1 MLSDMKQDKAAQEAI
16 IAGFNNL
23 RQVVCLCPLFTI
35 INEQFLMQWVNPS
48 FGWES
53 EILSDQCGGASY
65 KIHFAIP
72 IPSPPFHNSIETWWF
87 RNIVIWNSGLN
98 TSWSKKMLLFKSD
111 SNGSYLMR
119 QEQRSIATKT
129 NELQQDLNE
138 HNIVIE
144 TLNGVDGDRK
154 CFRYRSS

>member
-1 MLSDMKQDKAAQEAI
+1 MMLMFSEMKQDKAAQEAI

-23 RQVVCLCPLFTI
+23 
-35 INEQFLMQWVNPS
+35 
-48 FGWES
+48 
-53 EILSDQCGGASY
+53 
-65 KIHFAIP
+65 
-72 IPSPPFHNSIETWWF
+72 
-87 RNIVIWNSGLN
+87 
-98 TSWSKKMLLFKSD
+98 
-111 SNGSYLMR
+111 R

-154 CFRYRSS
+154 CFRYCCVPYSKVIILNELLHLRMVGGVLVERTVKEVVPALVNNRDKVIS